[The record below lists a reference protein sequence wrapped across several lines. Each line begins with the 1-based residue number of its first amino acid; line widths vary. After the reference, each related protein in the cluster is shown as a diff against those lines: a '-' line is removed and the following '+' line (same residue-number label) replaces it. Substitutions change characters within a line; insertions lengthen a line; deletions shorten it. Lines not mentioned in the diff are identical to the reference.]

1 MQILPLNLMVGGVY
15 PGLNHLIQYVLISLF
30 VSYKVLETQLLF
42 FFSFSE
48 TFVYFYTLELPSQL
62 CIYITMRL

>member
-30 VSYKVLETQLLF
+30 VSYKVLELETQLLYFCLF
-42 FFSFSE
+42 FFLKLLFTSI
-48 TFVYFYTLELPSQL
+48 L
-62 CIYITMRL
+62 